1 MHIDS
6 HHVLKYDAFKRGSFI
21 LQSFKGGT
29 SKTRR
34 LRLSFFLSP
43 PKKSEIAKYIL
54 NLKMN
59 LEYWFFEFAKDAVQ
73 KLGGVE
79 ILIKM
84 GGWGEK
90 LFERYF
96 IEKWKW
102 VCQNIQPCC
111 HRHLPHLRLDFITL
125 SWNGVTPC
133 KLERTSK
140 GTTNTREFG
149 NKDWTIMLTNNQRIW
164 TK

>member
-1 MHIDS
+1 MTPSNNAHFS
-6 HHVLKYDAFKRGSFI
+6 LV
-21 LQSFKGGT
+21 GGT
-29 SKTRR
+29 SKTRC
-34 LRLSFFLSP
+34 LRLSLSP
-43 PKKSEIAKYIL
+43 PKESEVAKYIL

-102 VCQNIQPCC
+102 VHRNIQE
-111 HRHLPHLRLDFITL
+111 LVDSPH
-125 SWNGVTPC
+125 
-133 KLERTSK
+133 
-140 GTTNTREFG
+140 
-149 NKDWTIMLTNNQRIW
+149 
-164 TK
+164 